1 MIRSHV
7 VDIAGVFAG
16 AAVKKPTHFEFVAVH
31 PRLSG
36 IDRSEWPSLTELRRA
51 AAHVMM
57 TGRLP
62 DRYCLPA
69 EEQTH

>member
-16 AAVKKPTHFEFVAVH
+16 AAIRKPTHFEFVAVH

-36 IDRSEWPSLTELRRA
+36 IDRSEWPSLSDLRRA
-51 AAHVMM
+51 ASYVMT

-62 DRYCLPA
+62 ERCGLPS
-69 EEQTH
+69 EEQAH

>member
-16 AAVKKPTHFEFVAVH
+16 AAVSKQTHFEFVAVH

-36 IDRSEWPSLTELRRA
+36 IDRSEWASLSELRRA
-51 AAHVMM
+51 AAHVMT

-62 DRYCLPA
+62 ERHPA
-69 EEQTH
+69 PAPEQTH